1 MSEKKIVIQGKEID
15 CSKLSDELLI
25 KLYQE
30 IQERKVKMYES
41 LAKLHEELNLLEEY
55 NA

>member
-15 CSKLSDELLI
+15 CGEMSDEQLV

-30 IQERKVKMYES
+30 IQEHKVKMYEK
-41 LAKLHEELNLLEEY
+41 LAKLHEELNLLDEY